1 MYDNLI
7 ALKLENYMKST
18 HIIAF
23 TLLLFS
29 NTIYAG
35 SEILTVHSFN
45 ELQAL
50 VEQQDRKSLSQTL
63 VVMDDD
69 DTISTMSCPNLDD
82 PDTCQYLGGP
92 AWGSWQGSLLGTQSH
107 YLVAKD
113 VNQIFAIA
121 GLLLA
126 INDMDYAEDAI
137 PNVLNKLTASGV
149 KLLGLT
155 ARSPTDVSATEQ
167 QFSNLAVQINGSTK
181 KDFLSFMNAHA
192 LKNKHNKLAS
202 LAGPFIPKE
211 CGATRGVS
219 YQQGV
224 MYVAG
229 QNKGLM
235 LQCLL
240 NKVES
245 SAIKNIYFI
254 DDTLKNVVDVNNAF
268 KDNKNYNVKSLHYTF
283 LQQKKDNLTQGKNAK
298 IFQKN
303 AHVRWESIKET
314 LKEQLQKPA
323 VVD

>member
-1 MYDNLI
+1 MKTTLI
-7 ALKLENYMKST
+7 FLFA
-18 HIIAF
+18 
-23 TLLLFS
+23 LLFS
-29 NTIYAG
+29 SLLYAD
-35 SEILTVHSFN
+35 SQILTVHSFN
-45 ELQAL
+45 ELQTL
-50 VEQQDRKSLSQTL
+50 VEKQDRKNLSQTL

-69 DTISTMSCPNLDD
+69 DTISTMSCPDLED

-107 YLVAKD
+107 YLVADD

-126 INDMDYAEDAI
+126 INDMDYSEKVI
-137 PNVLNKLTASGV
+137 PDVLSQLTNNGV

-155 ARSPTDVSATEQ
+155 ARGTSDVSATEQ
-167 QFSNLAVQINGSTK
+167 QFSHLNVQVDKTAKI
-181 KDFLSFMNAHA
+181 DFLSFMNTHA

-202 LAGPFIPKE
+202 LAGPFTPTE

-224 MYVAG
+224 MYVTG
-229 QNKGLM
+229 QNKGHM

-240 NKVES
+240 DKVES
-245 SAIKNIYFI
+245 SSIKNIYFI
-254 DDTLKNVVDVNNAF
+254 DDTYQNVVDVNNAF
-268 KDNKNYNVKSLHYTF
+268 KDNKNYNVWALHYTY
-283 LQQKKDNLTQGKNAK
+283 LQQKKDNLTKGKNAK
-298 IFQKN
+298 TFQKN

-323 VVD
+323 VVN